1 MKACIG
7 SSNEMKLRAAR
18 RAFRSIGVSHVEM
31 VGVESGV
38 PPQPV
43 GLKDIVLGSINRAR
57 QALSLCNADF
67 GVGVESGL
75 TPFPS
80 PSGFLVF
87 QLATVIDSNERVS
100 TGISPGFELYDWENK
115 EVSQGVELSKIVE
128 NVRNPGDMGEHIG
141 YIGYMTH
148 GIVTRFDLTYYAII
162 MALKPWIHG
171 DTSRLLSIS
180 GYLESLRTIF
190 GLDL

>member
-7 SSNEMKLRAAR
+7 SGNEMKLRATR
-18 RAFRSIGVSHVEM
+18 RAFRSIGVSQVEM
-31 VGVESGV
+31 VSVDPGV

-43 GLKDIVLGSINRAR
+43 GLREIVLGSVERAR
-57 QALSLCNADF
+57 QAISICNADF

-87 QLATVIDSNERVS
+87 QLAAVIDSSGRIS
-100 TGISPGFELYDWENK
+100 MGTSPGFELYDWENR
-115 EVSQGVELSKIVE
+115 EVSQGVELSRIVD
-128 NVRNPGDMGEHIG
+128 NMRDIDDMGEHIG
-141 YIGYMTH
+141 YIGYVTH
-148 GIVTRFDLTYYAII
+148 GIVTRFDLTYYAVL

-171 DTSRLLSIS
+171 DTSRLPFI
-180 GYLESLRTIF
+180 GRYLASLRSMF